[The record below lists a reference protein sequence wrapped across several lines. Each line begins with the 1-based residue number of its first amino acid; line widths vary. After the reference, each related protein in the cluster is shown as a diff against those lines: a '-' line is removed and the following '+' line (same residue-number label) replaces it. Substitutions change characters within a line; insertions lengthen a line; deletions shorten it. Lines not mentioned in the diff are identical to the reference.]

1 MSSVDLGS
9 GTDGAVT
16 AAEPV
21 AEDNAPATMIS
32 GRAFDLAAVNTVPG
46 EGFFNRMRR
55 SPREYSNSSRLCSA
69 MVFRSCSI
77 WSMSGPAGDPPP
89 LDFTPFLRFIF
100 TSGSAKQTLKPVS
113 PQGPAK
119 QTPKSASP
127 QGCKTNPGKTQ
138 IVLELCEIPRGAGQN
153 FVTPL
158 LHRDVVFDSN
168 SAYTGNIHT
177 RFYRNH
183 VSQRKLCFLALC
195 QPRVLVNFQPQ

>member
-32 GRAFDLAAVNTVPG
+32 GRAFDLAAVNTVPV

-55 SPREYSNSSRLCSA
+55 SPREYSNSSRLCAA

-77 WSMSGPAGDPPP
+77 WSMSGPAVDPPQ

-100 TSGSAKQTLKPVS
+100 TSGFV
-113 PQGPAK
+113 K
-119 QTPKSASP
+119 QTPKPASP
-127 QGCKTNPGKTQ
+127 EGCKTNPGKTQ
-138 IVLELCEIPRGAGQN
+138 IVLELNEIPRGAGQN

-183 VSQRKLCFLALC
+183 VSQRKLSFLALC
-195 QPRVLVNFQPQ
+195 QPRVLVNFQPQTMTRAMDEI